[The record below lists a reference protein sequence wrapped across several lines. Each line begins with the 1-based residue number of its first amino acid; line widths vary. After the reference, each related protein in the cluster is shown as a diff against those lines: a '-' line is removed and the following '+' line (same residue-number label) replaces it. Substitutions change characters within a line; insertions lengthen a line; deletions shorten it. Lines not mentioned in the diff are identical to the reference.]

1 MKTFLK
7 IILVTVGIGF
17 LQSCADFAELETN
30 PNKPS
35 QVPASLILTG
45 ILADLVDEP
54 FGSTSYWNQF
64 WCVNYNYYGTNEY
77 WTSAELNFS
86 TLRNVKKMEE
96 SAASAGAVNPYGA
109 LAKYFKAYL
118 YFQMTRKVGDLPL
131 ADALQGLDVKK
142 PTYESQKNIYLFI
155 LDQLEQANTEL
166 KTLEETGGLVVDGDI
181 YYGGDLSKWRKAVNS
196 FKLRVLINLSK
207 KENDADLAVKSKF
220 AAILANSSQYPVFTS
235 NADNM
240 NYVYNGTT
248 QLYPT
253 NPGSRGFD
261 KGRYNMADTYVQ
273 KLVDLNDPRVFV
285 VANPAKG
292 YLNGQFATLSP
303 DNFGAYKGAPSG
315 QSLSD
320 MAPEAATGKFS
331 YANQKRYYTTLTGPE
346 PAVQMAYWEVCF
358 NIAEGINRGWAA
370 GNAAAYYNAGITASM
385 SFYGLQDGTSISITD
400 QDNDNVIGSYT
411 ASLTNY
417 LQQASVTYSG
427 NNATGLNQILTQ
439 KYLAFFMN
447 SGLEAYFNFRRTGV
461 PAFNQGPGTGNSGVI
476 PKRWLYP
483 NSEAFYNSDNYKA
496 ALQSQFASE
505 VDDVDYQLWEIKN

>member
-1 MKTFLK
+1 MKTLFR
-7 IILVTVGIGF
+7 IILITVGIGF
-17 LQSCADFAELETN
+17 LQSCADFAELESN

-35 QVPASLILTG
+35 KVPASLLYTG
-45 ILADLVDEP
+45 ILADLVAEP

-77 WTSAELNFS
+77 WTSANLNFS

-96 SAASAGAVNPYGA
+96 AAVSAGEVNPYGA
-109 LAKYFKAYL
+109 LAKYFKAYI
-118 YFQMTRKVGDLPL
+118 YFEMTRKVGDLPL
-131 ADALQGLDVKK
+131 ADALQGLDVQK
-142 PTYESQKNIYLFI
+142 PTYESQKDIYLFI
-155 LDQLEQANTEL
+155 LDQLEEANSEL
-166 KTLEETGGLVVDGDI
+166 KTLEESGGQVVDGDF
-181 YYGGDLSKWRKAVNS
+181 YYDGDLSKWRKVVNS
-196 FKLRVLINLSK
+196 FKLRVLVNLSK
-207 KENDADLAVKSKF
+207 KENDAELDIKTKF
-220 AAILANSSQYPVFTS
+220 AAILANPSQYPVFTS
-235 NADNM
+235 NSDNM
-240 NYVYNGTT
+240 NYEYNGTT

-253 NPGSRGFD
+253 NPGNRGFD
-261 KGRYNMADTYVQ
+261 KGRYNMAETYVQ

-292 YLNGQFATLSP
+292 YLNGQFASLSP

-331 YANQKRYYTTLTGPE
+331 YANQKRYYTSLTGPE
-346 PAVQMAYWEVCF
+346 PAVQMAFWEVCF
-358 NIAEGINRGWAA
+358 NIAEGINRGWAS
-370 GNAAAYYNAGITASM
+370 GNAANYYQDGINASM
-385 SFYGLQDGTSISITD
+385 EFYGLEDGASISITD
-400 QDNDNVIGSYT
+400 QDNDNVIGTYT
-411 ASLTNY
+411 ASISDY

-427 NNATGLNQILTQ
+427 NNATGLEQILTQ

-461 PAFNQGPGTGNSGVI
+461 PDFHQGPGTGNSNVI

-496 ALQSQFASE
+496 ALQAQFGSE
-505 VDDVDYQLWEIKN
+505 ADDVDYLLWEIKN